1 MTQRILKRMLI
12 NYTQSDMANLLVIS
26 IRQYQRIDTEED
38 IPRRDVLKNLIK
50 ILDLNNEEIG
60 EYIRKI
66 INNEKDILTK

>member
-1 MTQRILKRMLI
+1 MIKEKRMLL
-12 NYTQSDMANLLVIS
+12 NYTQSDMANLLGIS
-26 IRQYQRIDTEED
+26 ISQYQRIDTEED

-66 INNEKDILTK
+66 ISNEKDILTK

>member
-1 MTQRILKRMLI
+1 MIKEKRMLL
-12 NYTQSDMANLLVIS
+12 NYTQSDMANLLGIS

-66 INNEKDILTK
+66 ISNEKDILTK

>member
-1 MTQRILKRMLI
+1 MIKEKRMLL
-12 NYTQSDMANLLVIS
+12 NYTQSDMADLLGIS

>member
-1 MTQRILKRMLI
+1 MIKEKRMLL
-12 NYTQSDMANLLVIS
+12 NYTQSDMANLLGIS

>member
-1 MTQRILKRMLI
+1 MIKEKRMLL
-12 NYTQSDMANLLVIS
+12 NYTQSDMTNLLGIS

-66 INNEKDILTK
+66 ISNEKDILTK

>member
-1 MTQRILKRMLI
+1 MIKEKRMSL
-12 NYTQSDMANLLVIS
+12 NYTQSDMADLLGIS

-66 INNEKDILTK
+66 INTEKDILTK